1 VDARPFDVFSP
12 DCPSREAW
20 EHATGRWGALVLGA
34 LAHGPLRF
42 GALRRSVG
50 GVSDRMLSQTLG
62 NLERDG
68 LVHREDLG
76 TNPPHVEYSLTAP
89 GQAVAGRV
97 MALVDTIHQVM
108 PTVMAARSGD
118 LPVVSARSSGTMTV
132 PEPG

>member
-1 VDARPFDVFSP
+1 MEPLPFDVFSP

-34 LAHGPLRF
+34 LAHNGPLRF
-42 GALRRSVG
+42 RAVRRAVG

-76 TNPPHVEYSLTAP
+76 TNPPHVEYSLTLI
-89 GQAVAGRV
+89 GREVADRV
-97 MALVDTIHQVM
+97 VALVDTLHAVM
-108 PTVMAARSGD
+108 PSVMAARSA
-118 LPVVSARSSGTMTV
+118 S
-132 PEPG
+132 